1 MNGIILLFKFMTRFP
16 IFKSSKDN
24 DEELGKSLKYF
35 PVVGIVIG
43 VVLYLF
49 YGILKVLFPSDYLI
63 IAVLLVSIE
72 IVITGGIHFVG
83 LSVTFD
89 SIFKYR
95 SKQKMLDMMKETT
108 LGANGVMVLIAIIF
122 LKTLLISKFISIAPF
137 IILIMPVVS
146 RLNSV
151 VNCAF
156 IHGAKSTGK
165 AKLFADNT
173 SVYEL
178 TLGTLI
184 TFAYIIILSIFKV
197 AFEEYRFYAFFPVL
211 ISPIIT
217 VFLGYMYGKW
227 MKIRIGGI
235 TGYTL
240 GAVVELSEVVFLFF
254 SYLSMIYFSHIY
266 Q

>member
-1 MNGIILLFKFMTRFP
+1 MDGIILLFKFMTRFP

-24 DEELGKSLKYF
+24 DEELGKSIKYF

-43 VVLYLF
+43 IVLYLF
-49 YGILKVLFPSDYLI
+49 YSILNVLFHFNYLI
-63 IAVLLVSIE
+63 IAAILVSIE
-72 IVITGGIHFVG
+72 IIITGGIHFVG

-108 LGANGVMVLIAIIF
+108 LGANGVMVLIATIF
-122 LKTLLISKFISIAPF
+122 LKILFISSFIVKEPF
-137 IILIMPVVS
+137 IILIMPVIS

-151 VNCAF
+151 INCAF
-156 IHGAKSTGK
+156 INGAKNTGK

-173 SVYEL
+173 SVHEL
-178 TLGTLI
+178 TLSTII
-184 TFAYIIILSIFKV
+184 TFAYIVIVSIFKLT
-197 AFEEYRFYAFFPVL
+197 FEKYSFYVFFLIL

-217 VFLGYMYGKW
+217 VFLGYIYGKW

-240 GAVVELSEVVFLFF
+240 GAVIELSELVFLFF
-254 SYLSMIYFSHIY
+254 SYISLMRIK
-266 Q
+266 